1 MPSVRLGRDSETGQ
15 EVRIGDIE
23 RRSGLYVLGKPG
35 MGKSALMVNMMR
47 EDAEHGHGLF
57 FLDPHGDAITDLARR
72 LPEKRVHGAL
82 LFDPSDE
89 THSFGI
95 NLLHCANTRSLKE
108 REETYTRA
116 YNVFYKLWEEQWGV
130 WLQLILQNVLR
141 AFIENQAYTL
151 ADVPL
156 FLNPRNFAFREHILR
171 NVTHNPAVVDF
182 WRSEFFERRER
193 DQQER
198 VDAAL
203 TRINTLLT
211 NPYVRH
217 IVGQQKTTINFEN
230 VLKVGFT
237 LLMRLSANFPEDVK
251 RFIGTILFSE
261 LLHAVRNREQLPEAE
276 RTQYCIFIDEFQN
289 FANSDDIRTLITEG
303 RKFGVTIVFAHQE
316 RFGQFAENQRLMGAT
331 LATASKALFQATVI
345 DAGELAPEVAEKVEP
360 SEIRREAELVLSPRP
375 VEDLWERGHPEAEI
389 MYVRDR
395 YLWIV
400 EELRSKPQQQ
410 YALFDPIRLTPKDR
424 EMNPVTFRFDD
435 FADWEWY
442 RSSADMLRQ
451 AISLLNRYH
460 YEVMGGKYDPAAPLT
475 DAQVQLIL
483 TVLEC
488 LGGVFG
494 FLPMME
500 PVISEPMRYALWRVM
515 GQYQYRSPW
524 RVISTWEELSLPTRL
539 KVPHYDG
546 YKLDEITLR
555 KAVAEPSFPRSLIPY
570 EQPEHLFD
578 AWHVKWWPGHPLSES
593 DFYRRRRLCRWL
605 FQPVYHGQAEGVD
618 GWIEGDH
625 TSIHDIPTTFPDIAL
640 FQGIRQLATFIG
652 MSPHE
657 LEQLITWEV
666 KPLER
671 QEKEALDDLV
681 ILYANKEANPSC
693 FQQNQSRIH
702 RNYATALNK
711 RLSLGNGDA
720 DVVTERLLWQMGE
733 LVVFLDMC
741 LCNAPKV
748 LRESPVKTPSGKYT
762 ETLKVERTQ
771 QDLINEMAMEL
782 ASLPQYT
789 AYAKLIAEQNG
800 MQRVLKHKIQT
811 LPLPPVVRGAE
822 IEDALL
828 EKSHVLCQER
838 EAIEAEIRE
847 RQDRWRPRP
856 TQQPPDEPPPPT
868 GF

>member
-1 MPSVRLGRDSETGQ
+1 MPAVRLGRDSETGQ

-23 RRSGLYVLGKPG
+23 RRSGFYILGKPG

-72 LPEKRVHGAL
+72 LPEKRLQSTL

-95 NLLHCANTRSLKE
+95 NLLHCTNTRSLKE

-116 YNVFYKLWEEQWGV
+116 YNVFYKIWEEQWGV

-156 FLNPRNFAFREHILR
+156 FLHPRNFAFREQILR

-217 IVGQQKTTINFEN
+217 TVGQHQTTINFEH
-230 VLKVGFT
+230 VLKGGLT

-261 LLHAVRNREQLPEAE
+261 LLHAVRNRKEDE
-276 RTQYCIFIDEFQN
+276 RTHYCIFIDEFQN
-289 FANSDDIRTLITEG
+289 FANSEDIRTLITEG
-303 RKFGVTIVFAHQE
+303 RKFGVTITYAHQE

-345 DAGELAPEVAEKVEP
+345 DAGELAPEVAEQVEP
-360 SEIRREAELVLSPRP
+360 TEIRREAELVISPHP
-375 VEDLWERGHPEAEI
+375 VEDMWEKGHPEKSLI
-389 MYVRDR
+389 YVRNK
-395 YLWIV
+395 YFWIT
-400 EELRSKPQQQ
+400 ELLRRPPQEK
-410 YALFDPIRLTPKDR
+410 YFVFDPSCVSPEYMQENSVKYAVQSIP
-424 EMNPVTFRFDD
+424 
-435 FADWEWY
+435 DWEYY
-442 RSSADMLRQ
+442 RSSVEMLRQ
-451 AISLLNRYH
+451 GILLLNQYYYDWMHGRYH
-460 YEVMGGKYDPAAPLT
+460 PGTLLSN
-475 DAQVQLIL
+475 AQVELMIK
-483 TVLEC
+483 VIEC
-488 LGGVFG
+488 LGGVYG
-494 FLPMME
+494 FLPIWR
-500 PVISEPMRYALWRVM
+500 PYIPEPMRHALWRALSQQPPQWHCVEYRP
-515 GQYQYRSPW
+515 QYFRGYFPGS
-524 RVISTWEELSLPTRL
+524 VYVAWERARAYFNT
-539 KVPHYDG
+539 DG
-546 YKLDEITLR
+546 
-555 KAVAEPSFPRSLIPY
+555 FPRILMPY
-570 EQPEHLFD
+570 EIPEHPTDLED
-578 AWHVKWWPGHPLSES
+578 QREWRTRWRPGHPLSEAEY
-593 DFYRRRRLCRWL
+593 YRRMRLCHYLMHLWNYWMGKL
-605 FQPVYHGQAEGVD
+605 S
-618 GWIEGDH
+618 IE
-625 TSIHDIPTTFPDIAL
+625 DIPTSLTDMVW
-640 FQGIRQLATFIG
+640 FQGIRQLALYIG
-652 MSPHE
+652 MQSHE
-657 LEQLITWEV
+657 VEQLIAWEV
-666 KPLER
+666 SPLER
-671 QEKEALDDLV
+671 QEKETLIEFVTILV
-681 ILYANKEANPSC
+681 NKEVNKT
-693 FQQNQSRIH
+693 QYERDDNRISR
-702 RNYATALNK
+702 RYRDVMAK
-711 RLSLGNGDA
+711 RCGVSGMA
-720 DVVTERLLWQMGE
+720 SQAAETRLTWQMAE
-733 LVVFLDMC
+733 LNLFIGHC
-741 LCNAPKV
+741 LRFVPSVLAKEPIKV
-748 LRESPVKTPSGKYT
+748 PSGKYT

-800 MQRVLKHKIQT
+800 VQRVLKHKIQT
-811 LPLPPVVRGAE
+811 LPLPPAVRGAE
-822 IEDALL
+822 IEASLI
-828 EKSHVLCQER
+828 EKSHVLCKER
-838 EAIEAEIRE
+838 ELIEAEIQA